1 MKEQESREPEA
12 DEFATAQVNSV
23 HKCNKNENTDS
34 DIKRGNG
41 LKLED
46 LEHLAIN
53 NSLLEFVMRLPAL
66 PILQSL
72 ALPQEAWYSLTQMM
86 DIGQH
91 LVELVKQ
98 QMRCDQVLLYTHTF
112 PEGYTFLLSACGL
125 SEEQLHKRCAAS
137 GAYRLSDYFDQD
149 VIERL
154 QNQEVIILLRS
165 QIHLPPAYADD
176 FGEQVIL
183 IAPLCARQHVVGRL
197 VVGRADKEKPFSERD
212 IELVKAI
219 ATLIVLVLERLLA
232 MRKWMETAASEQVLA
247 ETNQRMN
254 DFINLTSHELN
265 TPLTAEI
272 GSIQLALHRLQRLRK
287 IQPDH
292 PEVQRQLDRVESALH
307 SALESAHQQKHI
319 INYMVD
325 DSLLQ
330 SNSLTLNKHLYNLA
344 DIVHDVVETMQPA
357 YPQRLIRVFFADQEA
372 DYPVCVDKDRIKEV
386 LHCFLE
392 NALAYSS
399 RESAVDVIVSKRGS
413 KVQVQVQDRG
423 PGLSLED
430 QKHIWERFYRSQ
442 GLSVQHRLDLSM
454 GLSLYLC
461 KRLIKLHGGEV
472 GLESSPGIGSTF
484 WFSLPL
490 SK

>member
-1 MKEQESREPEA
+1 M
-12 DEFATAQVNSV
+12 DETTYLEI
-23 HKCNKNENTDS
+23 NK
-34 DIKRGNG
+34 
-41 LKLED
+41 
-46 LEHLAIN
+46 
-53 NSLLEFVMRLPAL
+53 SLLEFVIRLPGL
-66 PILQSL
+66 PVCQIS
-72 ALPQEAWYSLTQMM
+72 ALPQEAWYSLTQMT

-154 QNQEVIILLRS
+154 QNQEVIILPRS
-165 QIHLPPAYADD
+165 QVHLPPAYADD

-183 IAPLCARQHVVGRL
+183 IVPLCARQHLVGRL
-197 VVGRADKEKPFSERD
+197 VVGRTDKEKPFSERD

-232 MRKWMETAASEQVLA
+232 MRKWMETVASEQALA

-254 DFINLTSHELN
+254 DFINLASHELN

-272 GSIQLALHRLQRLRK
+272 GSIQLAQHRLQRLRK

-292 PEVQRQLDRVESALH
+292 PEVQRQLERVESALH
-307 SALESAHQQKHI
+307 SAMESAHQQKHL

-330 SNSLTLNKHLYNLA
+330 SNSLTLNKYPYNLA
-344 DIVHDVVETMQPA
+344 DIVRDVVETMRPNH
-357 YPQRLIRVFFADQEA
+357 PQHPIRVFFSDQEA
-372 DYPVCVDKDRIKEV
+372 DYPVCVDRDRVKEV
-386 LHCFLE
+386 LHCFLG

-399 RESAVDVIVSKRGS
+399 RESAVDVTMSKRGS
-413 KVQVQVQDRG
+413 EVQVQVQDRG
-423 PGLSLED
+423 PGLSSRD
-430 QKHIWERFYRSQ
+430 QEHIWERFYRSQ
-442 GLSVQHRLDLSM
+442 GFSVQHRLDLSM
-454 GLSLYLC
+454 GLALYIC
-461 KRLIKLHGGEV
+461 KRLIELHGGEV
-472 GLESSPGIGSTF
+472 GLESTPGIGSTF

-490 SK
+490 ST

>member
-1 MKEQESREPEA
+1 MKEQESRDPEA
-12 DEFATAQVNSV
+12 DEFATAQVNSD
-23 HKCNKNENTDS
+23 HKHNKDENADS
-34 DIKRGNG
+34 DMERENE
-41 LKLED
+41 LKPED
-46 LEHLAIN
+46 LAHLAIN

-66 PILQSL
+66 PIYQSL
-72 ALPQEAWYSLTQMM
+72 ALPQEAWYSLTQMT
-86 DIGQH
+86 DISQH

-112 PEGYTFLLSACGL
+112 PEGYAFLLSACGL
-125 SEEQLHKRCAAS
+125 SEEQLRKRCAAS

-154 QNQEVIILLRS
+154 QNQEVIILPRS
-165 QIHLPPAYADD
+165 QVHLPPAYADD

-183 IAPLCARQHVVGRL
+183 IAPLCARQHLIGRL

-212 IELVKAI
+212 IKLVKAI

-232 MRKWMETAASEQVLA
+232 LRKWMEACASEKVLA

-254 DFINLTSHELN
+254 DFINLASHELN
-265 TPLTAEI
+265 TPLTTEI
-272 GSIQLALHRLQRLRK
+272 GSIQLAQHRLQRLRK
-287 IQPDH
+287 SQQDQPG
-292 PEVQRQLDRVESALH
+292 VQRQLDRVESALH
-307 SALESAHQQKHI
+307 SAMESAHQQKHI

-330 SNSLTLNKHLYNLA
+330 SNNLTLNKHPYNLA
-344 DIVHDVVETMQPA
+344 DIVREEVETVRTNHP
-357 YPQRLIRVFFADQEA
+357 RRVIRVFFANQEV
-372 DYPVCVDKDRIKEV
+372 DYPVCVDRDRVKEV
-386 LHCFLE
+386 LHCFLG

-399 RESAVDVIVSKRGS
+399 WESAVDVVVSKRGGE
-413 KVQVQVQDRG
+413 VQVQVQDRG
-423 PGLSLED
+423 PGLSSRD
-430 QKHIWERFYRSQ
+430 QEHIWERFYRSQ

-454 GLSLYLC
+454 GLAFYLC

-472 GLESSPGIGSTF
+472 GLESTPGIGSTF

-490 SK
+490 PK

>member
-1 MKEQESREPEA
+1 MKERELRESETSESPISQVKPPHEEKQAEKAASNIASKNKARLEEA
-12 DEFATAQVNSV
+12 VLVEANHA
-23 HKCNKNENTDS
+23 
-34 DIKRGNG
+34 
-41 LKLED
+41 
-46 LEHLAIN
+46 
-53 NSLLEFVMRLPAL
+53 LLEFVATLPTL
-66 PILQSL
+66 PVCNTLS
-72 ALPQEAWYSLTQMM
+72 LPQEAWISLTQMA

-98 QMRCDQVLLYTHTF
+98 QMKCDQVLLYTHTF
-112 PEGYTFLLSACGL
+112 PEGYAFLLSASGL
-125 SEEQLHKRCAAS
+125 SEEQLHKRCALS
-137 GAYRLSDYFDQD
+137 GTYRLSDYFNQD
-149 VIERL
+149 IIERL
-154 QNQEVIILLRS
+154 HNQEAIILSRS
-165 QIHLPPAYADD
+165 QIHLPPEYAND
-176 FGEQVIL
+176 FSEQAML
-183 IAPLCARQHVVGRL
+183 IAPLYAKEYLVGNL
-197 VVGRADKEKPFSERD
+197 VVGRTDKEKPFSERD

-232 MRKWMETAASEQVLA
+232 LQKWMEVSASGKVLA

-254 DFINLTSHELN
+254 DFINLASHELN

-272 GSIQLALHRLQRLRK
+272 GSIQLAQHRLQRLRK
-287 IQPDH
+287 SQQNQPG
-292 PEVQRQLDRVESALH
+292 VQRQLDRVESVLR

-330 SNSLTLNKHLYNLA
+330 SNSLTLKKHLYNLA

-357 YPQRLIRVFFADQEA
+357 YPQRLIRVFFADSEA

-399 RESAVDVIVSKRGS
+399 RESAVDVCVSKRGS
-413 KVQVQVQDRG
+413 EVQVQVQDRG
-423 PGLSLED
+423 PGLSSRD
-430 QKHIWERFYRSQ
+430 QEHIWERFYRSQ

-454 GLSLYLC
+454 GLALYLC
-461 KRLIKLHGGEV
+461 KCLVELHGGEV
-472 GLESSPGIGSTF
+472 GLESTPGIGSIF

>member
-1 MKEQESREPEA
+1 MEETTFLEI
-12 DEFATAQVNSV
+12 
-23 HKCNKNENTDS
+23 NK
-34 DIKRGNG
+34 
-41 LKLED
+41 
-46 LEHLAIN
+46 
-53 NSLLEFVMRLPAL
+53 SLLEFVTRLPGL
-66 PILQSL
+66 PVCQIS
-72 ALPQEAWYSLTQMM
+72 AFPQEAWSSLTQMT

-112 PEGYTFLLSACGL
+112 PEGYTFLLSGCGL

-137 GAYRLSDYFDQD
+137 GTYRLSDYFDQD
-149 VIERL
+149 VIKRL

-165 QIHLPPAYADD
+165 QVHLPPAYADD

-183 IAPLCARQHVVGRL
+183 IAPLCTRQHLIGRL
-197 VVGRADKEKPFSERD
+197 VVGRADKERSFSERD

-219 ATLIVLVLERLLA
+219 TTLIVLILERLLA
-232 MRKWMETAASEQVLA
+232 MRKWMEASASEKALA

-272 GSIQLALHRLQRLRK
+272 GSIQLAQHRLQRLRK
-287 IQPDH
+287 SQQNQPG
-292 PEVQRQLDRVESALH
+292 VQRQLERVESALH

-319 INYMVD
+319 INYIID

-344 DIVHDVVETMQPA
+344 DIVHDVVETMQSA
-357 YPQRLIRVFFADQEA
+357 YPQRLIRVFFANPEA
-372 DYPVCVDKDRIKEV
+372 DYPVCVDRDRIKEV

-399 RESAVDVIVSKRGS
+399 RESAVDVCVSKRGS
-413 KVQVQVQDRG
+413 EVRVQIQDRG
-423 PGLSLED
+423 SGLSLED

-454 GLSLYLC
+454 GLALYLC

-472 GLESSPGIGSTF
+472 GLESTPGIGSIF
-484 WFSLPL
+484 WFSLLL